1 MASTG
6 YDAIIEHVANGD
18 PEATVAA
25 CQQALAG
32 GASAQ
37 DLVTRGL
44 SKGMRKIARDLNKKG
59 MYLDTMLGASFAFN
73 AGLEALRPQL
83 ESERGAPEG
92 IVVLGVMDGPWTIG
106 TGIVG
111 AVLRANNFR
120 VVDAGSDVS
129 PERVVAAAVEAK
141 ADVVAVGMY
150 LSYKLDLL
158 RRLADGLAS
167 AGLRRKVRLI
177 LSGPAAGPRVAETY
191 GADVYASDAEAI
203 LEECRTF
210 LATRKGEMT
219 SRQRVLTALKL
230 EEPDRVPLVAFSMTF
245 TAKHA
250 GVRFSDYV
258 SKAEVMAE
266 AEIKACRRFGW
277 DDVCNSSDVGLYA
290 QAIGGEVYMP
300 EDDIPRIIK
309 PVLSVDHPREDF
321 ERIRRRPVEEY
332 IQGSRLAELI
342 RSVKYMRQGV
352 GDEVAVIGWIEGAFQ
367 GTMLLFGAD
376 PRAWLVMRSDPGLTF
391 EIFSWYN
398 EYAFAAAKA
407 MIDNGADIIGCGE
420 SVAYFLSPDLFQM
433 AAFPFEQPLF
443 QRISEAGA
451 KVLIHCCGNVP
462 QCIGFAPDLNP
473 GGAIQ
478 FDYQVNL
485 AKAKKQIGER
495 ITIMGNLDCN
505 RVLHLGSKPDVLRT
519 CRKAIDDAAAGGGYW
534 LSGGCEI
541 PRDMPYDNMD
551 AMFQAV
557 DTFGRYPLTAAKV
570 AAPRH
575 RSGA

>member
-1 MASTG
+1 MATG
-6 YDAIIEHVANGD
+6 YDAIIDHIANGD
-18 PEATVAA
+18 PEATAAA

-37 DLVTRGL
+37 DIVTRGL

-59 MYLDTMLGASFAFN
+59 MYLDTMLGSSFAFN
-73 AGLEALRPQL
+73 AGYEALRPQL
-83 ESERGAPEG
+83 ERERGAPEG
-92 IVVLGVMDGPWTIG
+92 TVVLGVMDGPWTIG
-106 TGIVG
+106 TGIVS
-111 AVLRANNFR
+111 AVLQANNLR
-120 VVDAGSDVS
+120 VVDAGSDVT
-129 PERVVAAAVEAK
+129 PERVIAAAVEAK

-150 LSYKLDLL
+150 LSYKLDLV
-158 RRLADGLAS
+158 RRLADGLAA
-167 AGLRRKVRLI
+167 AGLRHKVRLI
-177 LSGPAAGPRVAETY
+177 LSGPAGSPRIAETY
-191 GADVYASDAEAI
+191 GADVYSPDAEAV
-203 LEECRTF
+203 LTECREF
-210 LATRKGEMT
+210 LASKKGEMT
-219 SRQRVLTALKL
+219 SRQRVLASLKL
-230 EEPDRVPLVAFSMTF
+230 QEPDRVPLVAFSMTF

-250 GVRFSDYV
+250 GVKFSDYV
-258 SKAEVMAE
+258 SRAEVMAE

-277 DDVCNSSDVGLYA
+277 DDVCNSSDVGLFA
-290 QAIGGEVYMP
+290 QAIGGEVFMP
-300 EDDIPRIIK
+300 EDDIPRIVQ

-321 ERIRRRPVEEY
+321 ERIRQRPVEEY
-332 IQGSRLAELI
+332 IRNGRLAELI
-342 RSVKYMRQGV
+342 QSVRYMRQGV

-391 EIFSWYN
+391 EIFTWYN

-420 SVAYFLSPDLFQM
+420 SGAYFLSPDLFQM

-443 QRISEAGA
+443 QRITEAGA

-485 AKAKKQIGER
+485 AKAKKQIGDR
-495 ITIMGNLDCN
+495 ITLMGNLDCN
-505 RVLHLGSKPDVLRT
+505 RVLHLGSKADVLRT
-519 CRKAIDDAAAGGGYW
+519 CRRAIQDAGAGGGFW

-541 PRDMPYDNMD
+541 PRDMPYENMD
-551 AMFQAV
+551 AMFESV
-557 DTFGRYPLTAAKV
+557 NRYGRYPLP
-570 AAPRH
+570 APRP
-575 RSGA
+575 SVSA

>member
-1 MASTG
+1 MATG
-6 YDAIIEHVANGD
+6 YDAIIDYVANGD
-18 PEATVAA
+18 PEATAAA

-37 DLVTRGL
+37 DIVTRGL
-44 SKGMRKIARDLNKKG
+44 SKGMRKVARDLNKKG
-59 MYLDTMLGASFAFN
+59 MYLDTMLGSSFAFD
-73 AGLEALRPQL
+73 AGYEALRPQL
-83 ESERGAPEG
+83 ERERGAPEG
-92 IVVLGVMDGPWTIG
+92 TVVLGVMDGPWTIG
-106 TGIVG
+106 TGIVS
-111 AVLRANNFR
+111 AVLQANNFR
-120 VVDAGSDVS
+120 VVDAGSDVT
-129 PERVVAAAVEAK
+129 PERVAAAAVEAK

-158 RRLADGLAS
+158 RRLADALAA
-167 AGLRRKVRLI
+167 AGLRHKVRLI
-177 LSGPAAGPRVAETY
+177 MSGPAGSPRIADTY
-191 GADVYASDAEAI
+191 GAAVYNADAEAI
-203 LEECRTF
+203 LEECHTF
-210 LATRKGEMT
+210 LASKKGEMT

-230 EEPDRVPLVAFSMTF
+230 QEPDRVPLVAFSMTF

-250 GVRFSDYV
+250 GVKFSDYV
-258 SKAEVMAE
+258 SRAEVMAE
-266 AEIKACRRFGW
+266 AEIKASRRFGW
-277 DDVCNSSDVGLYA
+277 DDVCNSSDVGLFA
-290 QAIGGEVYMP
+290 QAIGGEVFMP
-300 EDDIPRIIK
+300 EDDIPRITK

-321 ERIRRRPVEEY
+321 ERIRQRSVEEY
-332 IQGSRLAELI
+332 IQGGRLAELI

-398 EYAFAAAKA
+398 DYAFAAAKA

-420 SVAYFLSPDLFQM
+420 SGAYFLSPELFQM

-443 QRISEAGA
+443 QRITEAGG

-485 AKAKKQIGER
+485 AKAKKQIGDR
-495 ITIMGNLDCN
+495 ITLMGNLDCN
-505 RVLHLGSKPDVLRT
+505 RVLHLGSKADVLRT
-519 CRKAIDDAAAGGGYW
+519 CRKAIQDAGAGGGFW

-541 PRDMPYDNMD
+541 PRDMPHENMD
-551 AMFQAV
+551 AMFESV
-557 DTFGRYPLTAAKV
+557 SKYGRYPLPAGPQPAA
-570 AAPRH
+570 
-575 RSGA
+575 